1 MSLLGS
7 ATLAAGIATLAVN
20 FSMPIRTDYVGQM
33 GVLHGFFYMDE
44 DISRGMNDTYRN
56 LSYSRAAAARLAAAR
71 TWYAP
76 EWVMCV

>member
-1 MSLLGS
+1 MLHASIAL
-7 ATLAAGIATLAVN
+7 ATASVVPLVVN
-20 FSMPIRTDYVGQM
+20 FSDPIRTDYVGQM

-44 DISRGMNDTYRN
+44 DVSRGMNDTYRN

-76 EWVMCV
+76 EWAM